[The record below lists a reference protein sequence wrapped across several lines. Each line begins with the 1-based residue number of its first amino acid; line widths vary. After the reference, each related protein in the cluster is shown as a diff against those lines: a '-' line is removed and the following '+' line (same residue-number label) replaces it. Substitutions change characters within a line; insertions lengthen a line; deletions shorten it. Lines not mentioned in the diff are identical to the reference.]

1 MNIETSTAN
10 IKRNILRYLDE
21 ALPVKKAMQ
30 EPIAQAF
37 DQFQNGSGDYA
48 DNGLDFIKEP

>member
-10 IKRNILRYLDE
+10 IKENILRYLDE

-30 EPIAQAF
+30 KPIAQAF
-37 DQFQNGSGDYA
+37 DQFQKGIGVYA
-48 DNGLDFIKEP
+48 DKGLDFIKEP